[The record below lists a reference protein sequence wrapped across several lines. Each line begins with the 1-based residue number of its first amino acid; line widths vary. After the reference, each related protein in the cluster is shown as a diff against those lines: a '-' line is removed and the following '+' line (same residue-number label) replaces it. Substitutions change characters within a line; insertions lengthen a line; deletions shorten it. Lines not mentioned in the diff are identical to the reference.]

1 MRKLYGASA
10 ILLACFL
17 AALQRLRR
25 KRDRIRLLHAL
36 ETSLI
41 GLRAELAERQRSLG
55 ELFRFLS
62 RKSENRTVCAFY
74 NTLYSDLNG
83 LGERG
88 FAEIWC
94 FAVKSSFEM
103 MGESVCDALYPLGGC
118 LGGSELDR
126 QCASL
131 ETAARRIAGQE
142 RAEKEKLTAERRL
155 NFGLAL
161 SAGAFLVIM
170 LM

>member
-41 GLRAELAERQRSLG
+41 GLRTELAERQRSLG
-55 ELFRFLS
+55 EQFRFLS

-94 FAVKSSFEM
+94 CAVKSSFEM

-118 LGGSELDR
+118 LGGS
-126 QCASL
+126 ASL
-131 ETAARRIAGQE
+131 ETAAQRIAGQE